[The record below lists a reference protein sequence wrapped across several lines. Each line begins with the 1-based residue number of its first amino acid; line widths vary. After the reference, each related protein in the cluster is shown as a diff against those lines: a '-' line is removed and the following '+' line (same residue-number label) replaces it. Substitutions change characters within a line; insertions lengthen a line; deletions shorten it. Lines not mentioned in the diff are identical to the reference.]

1 MKKFTTLVASFVL
14 VAGLAATPAAFAQA
28 EPAASSGQFKVGLI
42 DMAFV
47 FKNYKKFE
55 ALRNDLK
62 AEIEQSDLKA
72 KQMAGELKQIQEK
85 AKQFKE
91 GSSEFKQFES
101 ELAQK
106 ASQFEAF
113 RKIAQRDFLRKEAE
127 IYKTVYLEVSEAV
140 ELYANHYKYSL
151 IMRFSR
157 DGVEDASGNPQQILQ
172 SMNRQVVSFG
182 KELDITDTVLE
193 YLNRK
198 YMTAQGGTGTST
210 K

>member
-14 VAGLAATPAAFAQA
+14 VAGLAATPAAVFAQA
-28 EPAASSGQFKVGLI
+28 EASSQFKVGLI
-42 DMAFV
+42 DMAHV

-72 KQMAGELKQIQEK
+72 KQMAAELKQIQEK
-85 AKQFKE
+85 AKTFKE
-91 GSSEFKQFES
+91 GSPEFKKFES
-101 ELAQK
+101 QLAEN
-106 ASQFEAF
+106 ASKFEAF

-140 ELYANHYKYSL
+140 ELYAKHYKYSL

-157 DGVEDASGNPQQILQ
+157 DGVETAEGNPQQILQ

-198 YMTAQGGTGTST
+198 YMTASGATGTST